1 MNEAIRFQI
10 DRWLKDISARHVL
23 DQLRICWID
32 IYLKLS
38 DVIITDANKQ
48 FVTKKFKQYA
58 SNMKIAIKT
67 VFIEANHSIEMMKR
81 YHDSLRRVYSIITT
95 EILDIDLEI
104 ALQMTFKVINNSIEL
119 DELIFIL
126 LVFEVYFRIIEMNV
140 SSFTITQRI
149 IAMKK
154 ITKEMKKFNAI
165 SSNKWRTEYTQRLE
179 SFDLQFIIKLID
191 VDFSRKQEHQSI
203 KIMTR
208 IIQIAKHTE
217 RISDHRIIKW
227 FN

>member
-1 MNEAIRFQI
+1 
-10 DRWLKDISARHVL
+10 
-23 DQLRICWID
+23 
-32 IYLKLS
+32 
-38 DVIITDANKQ
+38 
-48 FVTKKFKQYA
+48 
-58 SNMKIAIKT
+58 
-67 VFIEANHSIEMMKR
+67 
-81 YHDSLRRVYSIITT
+81 
-95 EILDIDLEI
+95 
-104 ALQMTFKVINNSIEL
+104 
-119 DELIFIL
+119 
-126 LVFEVYFRIIEMNV
+126 
-140 SSFTITQRI
+140 
-149 IAMKK
+149 MKK